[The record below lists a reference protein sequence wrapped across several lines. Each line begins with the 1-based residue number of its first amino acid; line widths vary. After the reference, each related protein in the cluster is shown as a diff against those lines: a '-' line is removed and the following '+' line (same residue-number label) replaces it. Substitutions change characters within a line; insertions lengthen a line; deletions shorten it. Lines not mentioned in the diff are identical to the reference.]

1 MKKVFVLGFLVLLL
15 AGCSGLADK
24 QQAGPT
30 VTMYKS
36 PT

>member
-1 MKKVFVLGFLVLLL
+1 MKKVFVFGFLVLLL
-15 AGCSGLADK
+15 AGCSGLAGE
-24 QQAGPT
+24 QQAGLT